1 MKRFLALI
9 LSIIILASFSTS
21 ALAAGVYD
29 YSDSESTFSENND
42 SAVTPRYKY
51 LAFVSASIVEKP
63 SNNVLC
69 TSTYNCMYSGY
80 TFTLTCTLQR
90 ADGSATGWV
99 NYKTAS
105 QTYTTIG
112 AHGMERT
119 WYAPA
124 GYAYRTL
131 TTIVIKNA
139 SGTIVEQDTCAS
151 SVIYK

>member
-1 MKRFLALI
+1 MKKFLSLI
-9 LSIIILASFSTS
+9 LSIFIIASFGTS

-29 YSDSESTFSENND
+29 YSDSEATFSENNE

-63 SNNVLC
+63 SDNVLC

-80 TFTLTCTLQR
+80 TFTLTCTLQQ
-90 ADGSATGWV
+90 ADGSVAGWV
-99 NYKTAS
+99 DYKTAS

-139 SGTIVEQDTCAS
+139 SGVVVEEETCYS
-151 SVIYK
+151 NTLYK

>member
-1 MKRFLALI
+1 MKKILSLI
-9 LSIIILASFSTS
+9 LSIFIVASF
-21 ALAAGVYD
+21 GVNAFAVGIYD
-29 YSDSESTFSENND
+29 YSDTESSAIENEG
-42 SAVTPRYKY
+42 ATVTPRYKY
-51 LAFVSASIVEKP
+51 LAFITACIDERSSG
-63 SNNVLC
+63 NVLC
-69 TSTYNCMYSGY
+69 ASTYNCMYSGY
-80 TFTLTCTLQR
+80 TFTLTCTLQQ
-90 ADGSATGWV
+90 ADGSVAGWV

-139 SGTIVEQDTCAS
+139 SGVVVEEETCYS
-151 SVIYK
+151 NTLYK

>member
-29 YSDSESTFSENND
+29 YSQPELTTAEND
-42 SAVTPRYKY
+42 ALVVMPRYKY
-51 LAFVSASIVEKP
+51 LAFVSASIGEKP

-90 ADGSATGWV
+90 TDGSVTGWV

-105 QTYTTIG
+105 QSYTTIG

-119 WYAPA
+119 WYAPP

-131 TTIVIKNA
+131 TKIVIKNA